1 MAFKNMFSYTSE
13 LSKKQKI
20 LVYATIIVV
29 CAVIIFLGI
38 IKIKEANTVYPL
50 PMIGVSHFCT
60 YDEFMEYLPPSSFMK
75 NLTSPETGEYIMS
88 VGCGEKG
95 SREDARKYI
104 FNQKDIVSY
113 TVLWADTSGFG
124 GGSINDKWEYCLTNN
139 KQIAEIF
146 FVPNADKQDIT
157 ETFQDTEHT
166 KEINGISVKYGK
178 FWFGCTAAFTAG
190 SDLYTVNFYSDDETE
205 LIKIVND
212 LTETKM

>member
-1 MAFKNMFSYTSE
+1 MAFKNLFSYASKS
-13 LSKKQKI
+13 SKKQKI

-29 CAVIIFLGI
+29 CTVIIFLGI

-75 NLTSPETGEYIMS
+75 NLTLPETGEYIMS
-88 VGCGEKG
+88 VGCDEKG

-113 TVLWADTSGFG
+113 TVLWADTSGFD

-146 FVPNADKQDIT
+146 FVPNADQQEIT
-157 ETFQDTEHT
+157 EALQDAEYT
-166 KEINGISVKYGK
+166 KEINGISVKCGK

-190 SDLYTVNFYSDDETE
+190 SDLYAVNFYSDDETE

-212 LTETKM
+212 LIETKM